1 MIRSFLRALACGA
14 ALALPARAQTVLF
27 SDGFEN
33 GLANWSATGLWH
45 IEADSDTCG
54 AQVAPFPEATHCAY
68 YGIPGVCNYDTGAAN
83 TGDLTLLAPIA
94 LPASGPAASVH
105 CWTRHETESCGPGN
119 QFDLFDVQ
127 ISTDGGASW
136 VDVGRRCDLKIE
148 APDVWS
154 PRGIDL
160 TPYLGQSILV
170 RFHFDTVD
178 FIFNDHRGAFVDKV
192 EVRLEAGQPFCTSI
206 CACSGPFNDTG
217 IGYGGMSGC
226 TNSQQNQGELAGGGT
241 PSVANDT
248 VVLTASEL
256 VSRSVALFLQSD
268 GHDLGSFNGDGLF
281 CLTGSPLKLA
291 VRLAPLGV
299 ASIPGPTDPPLSV
312 MGAIPAA
319 GATRHYQVVYRDP
332 TSWCTSATL
341 NYTDGYTIRWTP

>member
-1 MIRSFLRALACGA
+1 
-14 ALALPARAQTVLF
+14 
-27 SDGFEN
+27 
-33 GLANWSATGLWH
+33 
-45 IEADSDTCG
+45 
-54 AQVAPFPEATHCAY
+54 
-68 YGIPGVCNYDTGAAN
+68 VCNYDTGTAN
-83 TGDLTLLAPIA
+83 SGDLTLLAPIA
-94 LPASGPAASVH
+94 LPASGPAASLH
-105 CWTRHETESCGPGN
+105 CWTRHQTESCGPGN

-127 ISTDGGASW
+127 VSTDGGASW
-136 VDVGRRCDLKIE
+136 TDVGRRCDLKIE

-178 FIFNDHRGAFVDKV
+178 DVFNDHRGAFVDKV
-192 EVRLEAGQPFCTSI
+192 ELRLEAGQPFCTSI
-206 CACSGPFNDTG
+206 CPCFGPFNDTG

-226 TNSQQNQGELAGGGT
+226 TNSQSREGELAGGGT

-248 VVLTASEL
+248 VMLTASEL

-268 GHDLGSFNGDGLF
+268 GHGLGSFSGDGLY

-291 VRLAPLGV
+291 VRAAPLGAV
-299 ASIPGPTDPPLSV
+299 SLPGPGDPPLSV
-312 MGAIPAA
+312 LGAIPAT

-332 TSWCTSATL
+332 TSWCTDATL
-341 NYTDGYTIRWTP
+341 NHTDGYTITWTP